1 MKTKTV
7 ESDMVYSPN
16 KKHTLTTIFML
27 NHTFLSSFWEG
38 FKIVK
43 STQTESLVSLTLKP
57 NATAKCSCGLE
68 AHAVHEYQW
77 RHVKDAMILGVPV
90 ELCIQTRR
98 VKCIKCGIKTESLSW
113 LEPHAR
119 ITNKDMCRE
128 ADTYPKCWT
137 SPSFLI

>member
-1 MKTKTV
+1 
-7 ESDMVYSPN
+7 
-16 KKHTLTTIFML
+16 ML

-38 FKIVK
+38 FKIIK
-43 STQTESLVSLTLKP
+43 STQTESLISITLKP
-57 NATAKCSCGLE
+57 NAIAKCSCGLE

-98 VKCIKCGIKTESLSW
+98 VKCINCGIKTESLSW

-119 ITNKDMCRE
+119 ITNRLRSYIEQLLPLLPIKHISQITGIHWHSIKEIDKRRLQQVV
-128 ADTYPKCWT
+128 PQVK
-137 SPSFLI
+137 